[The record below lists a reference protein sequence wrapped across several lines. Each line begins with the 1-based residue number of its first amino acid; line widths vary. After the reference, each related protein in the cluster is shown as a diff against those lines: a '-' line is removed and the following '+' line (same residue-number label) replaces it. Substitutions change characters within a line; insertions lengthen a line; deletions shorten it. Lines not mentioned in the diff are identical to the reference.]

1 MKDKLVKDLMIPVS
15 EYATVHQDAT
25 LVEAIETL
33 EKARQ
38 KNSNGKEQIRAVL
51 VVDNNQKI
59 IGKIGHLAFV
69 QALEPK
75 YGTVK
80 DIDKLAAANLSPEFI
95 ESIMDHFNLWQDS
108 FYDVCQKAQSI
119 KAKDAMRTVTE
130 SIDENTSLI
139 EAMHKIIMW
148 QSLSILVTRKDD
160 IVGILRLSDI
170 FNEIVNYLRN
180 NCTMNK

>member
-80 DIDKLAAANLSPEFI
+80 FKSRI
-95 ESIMDHFNLWQDS
+95 
-108 FYDVCQKAQSI
+108 Y
-119 KAKDAMRTVTE
+119 
-130 SIDENTSLI
+130 
-139 EAMHKIIMW
+139 
-148 QSLSILVTRKDD
+148 
-160 IVGILRLSDI
+160 
-170 FNEIVNYLRN
+170 
-180 NCTMNK
+180 